1 MNKNQIRQYKNSFEL
16 LFRIFDGLVIFGALA
31 LAAHL
36 RGYHLDPY
44 YVNAGLLATT
54 FFWISAETFDLY
66 RRWSSIAFIEQV
78 MAAVGTWMT
87 SVITL
92 LIVAY
97 FTQVTGYYS
106 RIIMALWVS
115 FGLIALLFWRLCFRK
130 LLDALRSSGFN
141 TKSAIIVT
149 VNDSAVSL
157 AREFETNRR
166 HGIQLIGYYD
176 DRSPDRIKQKVEI
189 KGNVNDAIELAR
201 SGQVDMVYIS
211 LPLNAEERTIQMLKR
226 LADTTATVLIVPN
239 FFVYDL
245 LHARWQQVGHSM
257 TLSIF
262 DTPTRG
268 ISGGLK
274 RIEDIVLSS
283 LMLLIL
289 WLPMTLIAVLIKAID
304 KGPVFFTQY
313 RYGLAGAK
321 FKVYKFRTMRAA
333 EDGKVVKQA
342 TKNDVRVSQLG
353 SFLRK
358 TSLDELPQLINVLM
372 GDMSLVGPR
381 PHAVAHNEEYRNM
394 IHGYMLRHKVKPG
407 LTGWAQV
414 HGWRGETDKL
424 EKMENRVKYDLE
436 YIQNWSLLLDLKIIL
451 LTVWRAK
458 TIHREA
464 Y

>member
-1 MNKNQIRQYKNSFEL
+1 MNNSRIRQYRNSFEL
-16 LFRIFDGLVIFGALA
+16 LFRIFDGLVIFAALA
-31 LAAHL
+31 LAAYC

-44 YVNAGLLATT
+44 YTNAGLLGIT
-54 FFWISAETFDLY
+54 FFWVSAETFDLY
-66 RRWSSIAFIEQV
+66 RRWGSILLVEQV
-78 MAAVGTWMT
+78 MATVATWMT
-87 SVITL
+87 SMVVL
-92 LIVAY
+92 LVFAY
-97 FTQVTGYYS
+97 FLQVSGYYS
-106 RIIMALWVS
+106 RIIMALWMT

-130 LLDALRSSGFN
+130 LLDGLRSRGFN
-141 TKSAIIVT
+141 TRSAIIVT
-149 VNDSAVSL
+149 VNDSALSL
-157 AREFETNRR
+157 GKEFENNRR
-166 HGIQLIGYYD
+166 HGVRLIGYYD
-176 DRSPDRIKQKVEI
+176 DRSPDRIRQNVEI
-189 KGNVNDAIELAR
+189 KGNINDAIELAR
-201 SGQVDMVYIS
+201 SGEVDMVYIS
-211 LPLNAEERTIQMLKR
+211 LPLNAEGRTIQMLKR
-226 LADTTATVLIVPN
+226 LADTTATVFIVPN

-245 LHARWQQVGHSM
+245 LHARWQQVGENL

-268 ISGGLK
+268 VSGGLK

-289 WLPMTLIAVLIKAID
+289 CLPMALIALLIKVID
-304 KGPVFFTQY
+304 KGPVLFTQY

-333 EDGKVVKQA
+333 EDGAVVKQA
-342 TKNDVRVSQLG
+342 TKNDARVSRLG
-353 SFLRK
+353 RFLRK
-358 TSLDELPQLINVLM
+358 TSLDELPQLFNVLM

-436 YIQNWSLLLDLKIIL
+436 YIQNWSLLLDLKIL
-451 LTVWRAK
+451 FMTVWRAK
-458 TIHREA
+458 MIHREA